1 MITMKKLVS
10 VVTISTMPYL
20 ANAQSG
26 KFLYINMEIVRMFA
40 AIFVVGLFM
49 LFILAIM
56 KYIIDYR
63 LKNKIVEKG
72 VPEHIATSILQTD
85 PKGNRNAN
93 IKWFAMLTGVGVG
106 LTIVYYTLPLDIH
119 SLAIMAFCI
128 GASFLGYFLFLKYA
142 EK

>member
-1 MITMKKLVS
+1 MKKLVS
-10 VVTISTMPYL
+10 LVTIGAIPNL

-26 KFLYINMEIVRMFA
+26 KFLYINMEIFRACTILFLIGM
-40 AIFVVGLFM
+40 FM
-49 LFILAIM
+49 LFILTIM
-56 KYIIDYR
+56 RYIMDHR

-72 VPEHIATSILQTD
+72 VPDHIATSILQTD

-93 IKWFAMLTGVGVG
+93 IKWFAILTGLGVG

-128 GASFLGYFLFLKYA
+128 GASFLGYFLFLKYT

>member
-1 MITMKKLVS
+1 MKKLVS
-10 VVTISTMPYL
+10 IAAIGAIPNMAS
-20 ANAQSG
+20 AQTGSL
-26 KFLYINMEIVRMFA
+26 LYINMEIFRACTILFLIGM
-40 AIFVVGLFM
+40 FM
-49 LFILAIM
+49 LFILTIM
-56 KYIIDYR
+56 RYIMDHR

-72 VPEHIATSILQTD
+72 VAEHIAASILQTN

-93 IKWFAMLTGVGVG
+93 IKWFAILTAIGVG

-128 GASFLGYFLFLKYA
+128 GASFLGYFLFLKYT

>member
-1 MITMKKLVS
+1 MKKLVS
-10 VVTISTMPYL
+10 IVTISAIPNL
-20 ANAQSG
+20 ANAQGG
-26 KFLYINMEIVRMFA
+26 KFLYINMEVFRTCSV
-40 AIFVVGLFM
+40 IFVVGMFM

-56 KYIIDYR
+56 KYIINYR

-72 VPEHIATSILQTD
+72 VPEHIATSILQID

-93 IKWFAMLTGVGVG
+93 IKWFAILTGVGVG

>member
-1 MITMKKLVS
+1 MKKLVS
-10 VVTISTMPYL
+10 IVTIGAIPNL
-20 ANAQSG
+20 ANAQGG
-26 KFLYINMEIVRMFA
+26 KFLYINMEVFRA
-40 AIFVVGLFM
+40 CTVVFVVGMFM

-56 KYIIDYR
+56 KYIINYR

-72 VPEHIATSILQTD
+72 VPDHIATSILQTD

-93 IKWFAMLTGVGVG
+93 IKWFVLLTGIGVG

-128 GASFLGYFLFLKYA
+128 GASFLGYFLFLKYT

>member
-1 MITMKKLVS
+1 MKKLVS
-10 VVTISTMPYL
+10 LVTIGAIPNL
-20 ANAQSG
+20 ANAQG
-26 KFLYINMEIVRMFA
+26 VKFLYINMETVRMCA

-56 KYIIDYR
+56 KNIIDYR

-93 IKWFAMLTGVGVG
+93 IKWFAILTGVGVG

-119 SLAIMAFCI
+119 SFAIMAFCL

>member
-1 MITMKKLVS
+1 MKKLVS
-10 VVTISTMPYL
+10 LVTIGAIPNL
-20 ANAQSG
+20 ANAQGG
-26 KFLYINMEIVRMFA
+26 KFLYINMEVFRSCTVV
-40 AIFVVGLFM
+40 FVVGMFM

-56 KYIIDYR
+56 KYIINYR

-72 VPEHIATSILQTD
+72 VPDHIVTSILHTD

-93 IKWFAMLTGVGVG
+93 IKYFAILTGIGVG

-119 SLAIMAFCI
+119 SVAIMAFCI
-128 GASFLGYFLFLKYA
+128 GASFLGYFLFLKYT